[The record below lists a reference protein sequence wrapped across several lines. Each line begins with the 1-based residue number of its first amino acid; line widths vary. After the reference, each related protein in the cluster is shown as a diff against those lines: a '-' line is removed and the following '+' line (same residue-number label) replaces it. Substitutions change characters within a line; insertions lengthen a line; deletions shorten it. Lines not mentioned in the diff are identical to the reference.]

1 MKAKAARTPRRDD
14 DEVPPRYW
22 SSLSESEVVRT
33 LDRITD
39 GIAVIGPDWRFRYLN
54 QSAATMLERPR
65 TELIGSTLWSYFRDT
80 GSERF
85 QAALEECVLDRR
97 PFAITEYYSPVQ
109 RWFESRG
116 FPQDENVVVLF
127 RDISDQ
133 RLAVDRLQE
142 YSDRMSEAE
151 RIAHFGV
158 WRWDLVT
165 DRIHMSDELQAIYGL
180 EPLPARPSGELIAQ
194 VHSEDLDR
202 VAASLQR
209 ARQTHQPFAF
219 EHRIVR
225 ADGEERSLYCHG
237 CVVGGPDGDA
247 TALIGVCH
255 DETERSRTERALGL
269 SRRRMRA
276 IIDHLPSMVSVK
288 DLGGRYMLANAECG
302 RVLDL
307 PLEKIVGQLCH
318 HLFPEVADEQRA
330 RDARALARD
339 EPIYDESVLVVDG
352 RPRAFDTVT
361 FTLPDESGR
370 AIETCTIG
378 TDVTERR
385 ELDSERRERMY
396 WVARIES
403 ALREDRMLVYAQPIV
418 AVPDGHQVGA
428 ELLVRMRAPED
439 PAVILEPASIL
450 PAAERYGLVQTIDA
464 WMVRQALSLAP
475 SFAPSVNLSAVTLS
489 DPAARRE
496 ILDILR
502 SDREAARS
510 LMFEI
515 TETATAESLDAASEF
530 AGELTRLGCGL
541 ALDDFG
547 TGYGSFTYLRRLPL
561 RHLKIDRSFVL
572 HLTTSEDDRRVVQSI
587 VSIAGQFGLRAIA
600 EGVEDEATLA
610 LLAELGTHFA
620 QGYHLGRPA
629 PVISA
634 AEPTPD
640 DFPPVNHPR
649 ESPRGRFP
657 SPPG

>member
-1 MKAKAARTPRRDD
+1 MKAKSARPAGRDED
-14 DEVPPRYW
+14 GDAPPGYW
-22 SSLSESEVVRT
+22 SSLSESEVVAT

-54 QSAATMLERPR
+54 ESAAAMLERPR
-65 TELIGSTLWSYFRDT
+65 TDLIGATLWSYFRNT

-85 QAALEECVLDRR
+85 QAALEECVRDRR

-133 RLAVDRLQE
+133 RLVDQRLRE

-165 DRIHMSDELQAIYGL
+165 QRIHMSEELHAIYGL
-180 EPLPARPSGELIAQ
+180 EPLPARPSGELVGQ
-194 VHSEDLDR
+194 VHPEDRDR
-202 VAASLQR
+202 VAARLR
-209 ARQTHQPFAF
+209 DARETLEPFAF

-225 ADGEERSLYCHG
+225 AGGEERTLYCHG
-237 CVVGGPDGDA
+237 CVVSGTDGSA

-276 IIDHLPSMVSVK
+276 IIDHLPSLVSVK
-288 DLGGRYMLANAECG
+288 DLDGRYMLANAESG

-307 PLEKIVGQLCH
+307 PLEEIVGRLCH
-318 HLFPEVADEQRA
+318 DLFPDVADEQLA
-330 RDARALARD
+330 RDARALAQD
-339 EPIYDESVLVVDG
+339 EPVYDESVLIVDG
-352 RPRAFDTVT
+352 ERRTFDTVT

-385 ELDSERRERMY
+385 ELESERQERMR
-396 WVARIES
+396 WEARIES

-418 AVPDGHQVGA
+418 AIADRHQVGA
-428 ELLVRMRAPED
+428 ELLVRMRAED
-439 PAVILEPASIL
+439 DPSRILEPAAIL
-450 PAAERYGLVQTIDA
+450 PAAERYGLIQRIDA
-464 WMVRQALSLAP
+464 WMVRQALAHAP
-475 SFAPSVNLSAVTLS
+475 SFTPTVNLSAVTLS
-489 DPAARRE
+489 DSEARQE
-496 ILDILR
+496 ILEILR
-502 SDREAARS
+502 ADRDGARS
-510 LMFEI
+510 LVFEI
-515 TETATAESLDAASEF
+515 TETATAGSLDAASEF
-530 AGELTRLGCGL
+530 ADQLTQLGCGL

-572 HLTTSEDDRRVVQSI
+572 NITTSEDDRRVVQSI
-587 VSIAGQFGLRAIA
+587 VSLAAQFGLRAIA
-600 EGVEDEATLA
+600 EGVEDEATLTV
-610 LLAELGTHFA
+610 LAQLGTHFA

-629 PVISA
+629 PVSSSA
-634 AEPTPD
+634 
-640 DFPPVNHPR
+640 PPVTR
-649 ESPRGRFP
+649 
-657 SPPG
+657 PG